1 MFLENKGFKTFFRC
15 LRFVFMKYNIC
26 PPSTAMS
33 TVTGD
38 LGIPEQAQHIKSVEE
53 MENYR

>member
-1 MFLENKGFKTFFRC
+1 MQEKRFRNIGAMFYTIFCFYVVDLYVSFA
-15 LRFVFMKYNIC
+15 
-26 PPSTAMS
+26 AMS

-53 MENYR
+53 METYR

>member
-1 MFLENKGFKTFFRC
+1 M
-15 LRFVFMKYNIC
+15 
-26 PPSTAMS
+26 PHPTALS

-53 MENYR
+53 METYR

>member
-1 MFLENKGFKTFFRC
+1 MFCTTVCFYVIDLYVSFA
-15 LRFVFMKYNIC
+15 
-26 PPSTAMS
+26 AMS